1 MHMVYHACMDAGQYV
16 REARRRADLSQREL
30 AARAGVSQPLVARV
44 ESGAVDPSFGR
55 WLQLIRASGF
65 DVTIH
70 VTPLDEDA
78 WSLVERGAGGTP
90 DERLDRMLAGVDLLR
105 AAEEARGDD

>member
-1 MHMVYHACMDAGQYV
+1 MHGVYHHAMDAGQYV
-16 REARRRADLSQREL
+16 REARRRAGLTQREL
-30 AARAGVSQPLVARV
+30 AARAGVSQPLVARI

-55 WLQLIRASGF
+55 WLQIIRASGF

-78 WSLVERGAGGTP
+78 WSLVERGAASTP